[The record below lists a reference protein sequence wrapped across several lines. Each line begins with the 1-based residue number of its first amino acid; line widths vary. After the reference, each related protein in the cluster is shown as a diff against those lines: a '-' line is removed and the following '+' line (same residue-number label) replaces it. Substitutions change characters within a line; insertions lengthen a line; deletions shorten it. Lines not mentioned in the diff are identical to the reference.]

1 MRGRTACLLVSLSAL
16 ALFGLASAPSA
27 NASLGAAR
35 LSALSVATR
44 WTFDQPGS
52 PIPAQPTGEMTQA
65 YSLAEFASGPSTHG
79 LASLWWPGS
88 AGADFGPVYG
98 FPAYP
103 VRAEAFNPQT
113 PHKQQTDY
121 GPYTTMD
128 AKATGTSAEAATT
141 WQQSE
146 PQLAQAIVTGDYAS
160 SSATQE
166 KGNLAVSEGTAQAND
181 VSIAGGLIHI
191 DSVITK
197 GRAVTNGKNGT
208 VSGQT
213 VVTGATVQ
221 GQGVT
226 IDDKGVHIG
235 DQTVPVLDPI
245 NGGQVQQALQQAGI
259 TVKVADPVDTV
270 KGSDAQ
276 RVLGGLVIQFESG
289 ALNDVVPQQIRDQLK
304 NYVQFNQSMTLSIG
318 AVTVDSETLGG
329 IVVPVPPPPP
339 PPPPPGGSGPVGSA
353 PSSTGGLGN
362 VFGGSGPTG
371 GSGSAAGSASGS
383 AGGTISTALPIPIA
397 PGKPVS
403 ALLVAFGFLVVA
415 GSSRVLRV
423 IAERAV
429 AGTPGERCP
438 LEDR

>member
-1 MRGRTACLLVSLSAL
+1 
-16 ALFGLASAPSA
+16 
-27 NASLGAAR
+27 
-35 LSALSVATR
+35 
-44 WTFDQPGS
+44 
-52 PIPAQPTGEMTQA
+52 
-65 YSLAEFASGPSTHG
+65 
-79 LASLWWPGS
+79 
-88 AGADFGPVYG
+88 
-98 FPAYP
+98 
-103 VRAEAFNPQT
+103 
-113 PHKQQTDY
+113 
-121 GPYTTMD
+121 
-128 AKATGTSAEAATT
+128 
-141 WQQSE
+141 
-146 PQLAQAIVTGDYAS
+146 
-160 SSATQE
+160 
-166 KGNLAVSEGTAQAND
+166 
-181 VSIAGGLIHI
+181 
-191 DSVITK
+191 VITE

-208 VSGQT
+208 VSGRT

-276 RVLGGLVIQFESG
+276 RVLGGLVVQFESG

-304 NYVQFNQSMTLSIG
+304 NYVQFNQSMTLNIG

-339 PPPPPGGSGPVGSA
+339 PPPPPGGSTSAGSA
-353 PSSTGGLGN
+353 PSSSGGLGN

-383 AGGTISTALPIPIA
+383 VAGTVSTALPIPIA